1 MISQMLKCKHN
12 KVYKTML
19 QLNFTSFWNLTQ
31 ANKMIIRKEAI
42 MSLEVNMYYESLK
55 SQAVIQQV
63 KLFQTYY
70 IPFDRLEIACSI
82 ANSWSI

>member
-1 MISQMLKCKHN
+1 
-12 KVYKTML
+12 
-19 QLNFTSFWNLTQ
+19 
-31 ANKMIIRKEAI
+31 MIIRKEAI

-70 IPFDRLEIACSI
+70 IPFDRLEITCSI
-82 ANSWSI
+82 ANS